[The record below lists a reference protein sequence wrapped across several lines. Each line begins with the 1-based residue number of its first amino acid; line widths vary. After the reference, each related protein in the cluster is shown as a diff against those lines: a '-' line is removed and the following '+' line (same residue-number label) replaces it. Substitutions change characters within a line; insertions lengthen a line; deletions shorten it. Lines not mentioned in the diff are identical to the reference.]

1 MSLGAPGAR
10 AQISDDVVKIGV
22 LNDQSG
28 LYADLGGP
36 GSVVAARMAVEDA
49 GGTVLGK
56 PVEIVYADHQNKSDV
71 GAAIAREW
79 FEVGKVDMA
88 IGFDH
93 SAVALAVEQLAAEKN
108 RIAIA
113 GAVGSTAFTGKSCT
127 PTEASW
133 VYDSYALTTS
143 LAKAIV
149 AEGRDTWFFIT
160 VDYAFG
166 HSLEADAT
174 AAVKAAGGK
183 VLGSVRHP
191 LNTAD
196 FSSYLLQAQASGAK
210 VVAFANGGGDMVN
223 ATKQANEF
231 GLTKRARPS
240 SRCWFSFPT
249 CTAWGS
255 QAAQGL
261 KFVTAFYWDR
271 DEETRACRSASSSG
285 EGRMPTMPQ
294 AAVYSAIRH
303 YLGAIA
309 AAGTDEA
316 KAVMAKMRERPVNDF
331 YVRNGHL
338 REDGRLVHD
347 MYLAQVKK
355 PSESKGRGIITR
367 SSPPSPAI
375 RRFARWRRAAAR
387 WAGAL
392 TGARPKNS
400 KRSDRRPL
408 WCASGLKPDIARL
421 EKCQNC
427 TSPLRGSGCL
437 VCQVS
442 LARNRSSKRSGVE
455 TTMKNTPLALFTLTT
470 MVSLN
475 AAAFAE
481 TAKIDPGQKEFE
493 VRCGLCHG
501 MDARGDGVFNQ
512 VLRSRRQT

>member
-1 MSLGAPGAR
+1 MRLRFVFVVALTATCFAAPR
-10 AQISDDVVKIGV
+10 AQAQVSDDVVKIGV

-36 GSVVAARMAVEDA
+36 GSVVAAKMAVEDF

-56 PVEIVYADHQNKSDV
+56 PIEIVYADHQNKSDV

-79 FEVGKVDMA
+79 FEVGKVDMV

-113 GAVGSTAFTGKSCT
+113 AAVGSTAFTGKSCT

-133 VYDSYALTTS
+133 IYDSYALTTS

-174 AAVKAAGGK
+174 AAVKAAAGK

-231 GLTKRARPS
+231 GLTKNQTIVS
-240 SRCWFSFPT
+240 LLVFISDVHSM
-249 CTAWGS
+249 S
-255 QAAQGL
+255 LQSAQGL

-271 DEETRACRSASSSG
+271 NDETRSWSKRFF
-285 EGRMPTMPQ
+285 ERHGRMPTMSQ

-303 YLGAIA
+303 YLGGIA

-331 YVRNGHL
+331 YVGNGRL

-347 MYLAQVKK
+347 MYFAQVKT
-355 PSESKGRGIITR
+355 PSESKGPWDYYKILATIPGDQ
-367 SSPPSPAI
+367 A
-375 RRFARWRRAAAR
+375 F
-387 WAGAL
+387 
-392 TGARPKNS
+392 
-400 KRSDRRPL
+400 RPL
-408 WCASGLKPDIARL
+408 AEAGCPLVAR
-421 EKCQNC
+421 
-427 TSPLRGSGCL
+427 
-437 VCQVS
+437 
-442 LARNRSSKRSGVE
+442 
-455 TTMKNTPLALFTLTT
+455 
-470 MVSLN
+470 
-475 AAAFAE
+475 
-481 TAKIDPGQKEFE
+481 
-493 VRCGLCHG
+493 
-501 MDARGDGVFNQ
+501 
-512 VLRSRRQT
+512 